1 MRLTSSLPRCCS
13 HPRPDRGRS
22 GRLSIRVAL
31 FALLASFGADA
42 ADSSKSGNFI
52 PATNEVSLRYL
63 DTAHVSISQ
72 RIDPAAEG
80 LQGSKFVQ
88 VDVAQVINPAK
99 YGLSFDVYY
108 QPTGGE
114 KIRLGTF
121 SLYPADN
128 PGKFIVPTQGHLTR
142 EGSIIVSLLV
152 TDPAAK
158 DVPLRVGIGRI
169 ALLGNAAPGA

>member
-1 MRLTSSLPRCCS
+1 MQLTSSSPQSWS
-13 HPRPDRGRS
+13 HLRRGRGRL
-22 GRLSIRVAL
+22 GRLSICIPL
-31 FALLASFGADA
+31 LALLASFGAAA
-42 ADSSKSGNFI
+42 ADSPTSGDPI
-52 PATNEVSLRYL
+52 LATGEVPLRYL

-88 VDVAQVINPAK
+88 VDVAQVINPGK

-114 KIRLGTF
+114 KIRLGAF

-128 PGKFIVPTQGHLTR
+128 PGKFIVPTQGHVNR

-152 TDPAAK
+152 TDPVAK
-158 DVPLRVGIGRI
+158 GVPLRVGIGRI
-169 ALLGNAAPGA
+169 TLLGSHAN